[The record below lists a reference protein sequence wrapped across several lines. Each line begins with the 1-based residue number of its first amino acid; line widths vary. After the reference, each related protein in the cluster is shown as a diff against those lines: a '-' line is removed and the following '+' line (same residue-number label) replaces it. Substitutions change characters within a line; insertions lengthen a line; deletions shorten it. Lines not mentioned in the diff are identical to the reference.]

1 MIKSLTQ
8 SILVIFVIS
17 TFSCRSNE
25 TVVKKFTDGV
35 YKGEIDKKGNKHGK
49 GLIIWNDGSSY
60 EGEFKKIFGTAMDCL
75 TGTMV
80 NPTKVSTQK
89 THEPASAFISG
100 LTVLNMKDLF

>member
-8 SILVIFVIS
+8 SILVIFVIT

-35 YKGEIDKKGNKHGK
+35 YKGEIDKKGNKHGN

-60 EGEFKKIFGTAMDCL
+60 QGEF
-75 TGTMV
+75 
-80 NPTKVSTQK
+80 Q
-89 THEPASAFISG
+89 
-100 LTVLNMKDLF
+100 KDLRHGEGLFNWEQW